1 MTDPDMAA
9 FTVVLDADA
18 QPLKRELDNVA
29 RLGKTFGDTLSR
41 AFVGLAL
48 EGKGLTDVI
57 RGIGLQL
64 SKLAIDAAMKPV
76 GQAFAD
82 ILAGAGQGFAAGSGL
97 GFAKGGVLP
106 EGTPVPFA
114 SGGVVASP
122 VTFPLGRGLGL
133 AGERGSEAI
142 MPLARGPDGRLGVAA
157 SGFGGGVHVTFNVST
172 PDAESFR
179 RSETQLAAMLARVVG
194 RGNRNM

>member
-1 MTDPDMAA
+1 MPDPSPDSPT

-18 QPLKRELDNVA
+18 SPLKRELDNVA
-29 RLGKTFGDTLSR
+29 RLGKSFGTVLSK

-64 SKLAIDAAMKPV
+64 SKLAIDAAMRPV

-82 ILAGAGQGFAAGSGL
+82 ILAGASQGLGAGL
-97 GFAKGGVLP
+97 GFARGGVLP

-114 SGGVVASP
+114 RGGVVTSP

-133 AGERGSEAI
+133 AGERGAEAI
-142 MPLARGPDGRLGVAA
+142 VPLARGSDGRLGVAA
-157 SGFGGGVHVTFNVST
+157 TGLGGGVAVTFNVTT

-179 RSETQLAAMLARVVG
+179 RSETQLAAMLARAVG
-194 RGNRNM
+194 QGQRNL